1 MIKEM
6 NLQSIINKFQ
16 NSRNIQEKRKLIPIL
31 EDIRTNGY
39 NSSQIYASYGED
51 SAAIQLTPTSKDLIL
66 LTTDALLPVFI
77 EKSPYGA
84 GFSAIYV
91 GIDDIFA
98 CGGTPLASSITIA
111 YKDEKIGKK
120 IFSGVL
126 DATNVFK
133 TPLIRGHTTTDSP
146 TLAISSTIIGTT
158 TVDHFL
164 SAGGSN
170 SGDFLAVVWDP
181 EGKTSHANKNYWNTI
196 TMKTSDE
203 FFHKRSF
210 LSPAI
215 ENKYITACKDISNGG
230 ILGTLF
236 QMMQYAKL
244 GAEIDLEILE
254 SHIISDK
261 LQFSTEEFIFLFLTS
276 GFLISGKNE
285 TKNEFIDLVHKAD
298 MNFYDIGK
306 VHKNNEIRLKYGINE
321 KILLEDYI

>member
-1 MIKEM
+1 M
-6 NLQSIINKFQ
+6 NLNSIIYKFH
-16 NSRNIQEKRKLIPIL
+16 NSRNIQEKRKLKPIL
-31 EDIRTNGY
+31 ENISTYGY
-39 NSSQIYASYGED
+39 KSSQIYASYGED
-51 SAAIQLTPTSKDLIL
+51 SAAIQLKPTSKDLIL
-66 LTTDALLPVFI
+66 LTTDAILPIFI

-98 CGGTPLASSITIA
+98 CGGTPLACSITIA
-111 YKDEKIGKK
+111 YNDDKMGKE
-120 IFSGVL
+120 IFAGVL

-146 TLAISSTIIGTT
+146 TLSISSTIIGTT

-164 SAGGSN
+164 SAGGSK
-170 SGDFLAVVWDP
+170 SGDFLAVVWDH
-181 EGKTSHANKNYWNTI
+181 EGKSSPINKNYWNTI
-196 TMKTSDE
+196 TMKTSKE
-203 FFHKRSF
+203 FYHKRSF

-215 ENKYITACKDISNGG
+215 ENKFITACKDISNGG

-254 SHIISDK
+254 SHIISDD
-261 LQFSTEEFIFLFLTS
+261 LQFSTEEFIFMFLTS

-285 TKNEFIDLVHKAD
+285 TKDKLIGLVHEAN
-298 MNFYDIGK
+298 MNFYEIGIVDERK
-306 VHKNNEIRLKYGINE
+306 EIRIKHGNNEE
-321 KILLEDYI
+321 ILLEDYI